1 MTMIDP
7 IPAQTLANIAEAIEL
22 LAAIRTEDLT
32 ERGQSGMFRLL
43 REMAEAVEHLEET
56 YPTKRGNSD
65 ESAN

>member
-32 ERGQSGMFRLL
+32 DRGQSGMFRLL
-43 REMAEAVEHLEET
+43 REMGEAVEHLEIHHT
-56 YPTKRGNSD
+56 FKRGNNH